1 MEMVK
6 EKGMGGHSVACCQ
19 FVLMQDGWLSL
30 LTLTRA
36 PWFLL
41 VRGWY
46 LLLPLL
52 PSLPAGGFG
61 LAESKE
67 QLVEQ
72 RLA

>member
-1 MEMVK
+1 MAK

-19 FVLMQDGWLSL
+19 FALLQGSWLAL

-41 VRGWY
+41 VPGWY

-67 QLVEQ
+67 QPVEQ